1 MLDSSNIYY
10 KQVQLL
16 LEVLPYINNESCFAL
31 KGGTAINMFVR
42 DMPRLSVDIDL
53 MYLPVEDRT
62 SSLKHIAESLERIAQ
77 EIDKSLRGSKV
88 YRLEQRGD
96 RTLSKLQVERAAVRI
111 KIETSPVMRGTV
123 KEPMIK
129 MVSPKVEE
137 VFGFGETVVVHH
149 DDLYAGKI
157 CAALDR
163 QHPRDFFD
171 VRGLLDNEGISDSLM
186 NVFIVYLISSSQPI
200 SKLLQ
205 PNLIDISHTFEEQF
219 VGMTTE
225 PIELKL
231 LTDTRKEL
239 IRLLHQKLTQKH
251 KAFLLGFKKGDPD
264 WSLLPFKNIDAL
276 PSVKWKML
284 NLEKMDKAK
293 HAEALKKLERSL
305 ANVKEKSI

>member
-16 LEVLPYINNESCFAL
+16 LEVLPFINNESCFAL

-77 EIDKSLRGSKV
+77 EIEKNLRDSKV

-96 RTLSKLQVERAAVRI
+96 STLSKLQVERDAVRI

-123 KEPMIK
+123 KEPTIE

-137 VFGFGETVVVHH
+137 AFGFGETLVVNH

-186 NVFIVYLISSSQPI
+186 DVFIVYLISSSQPI

-205 PNLIDISHTFEEQF
+205 PNLIDISHTFKEQF
-219 VGMTTE
+219 IGMTTE

-231 LTDTRKEL
+231 LTDTREEL
-239 IRLLHQKLTQKH
+239 IELLHQKLTEKH
-251 KAFLLGFKKGDPD
+251 KTFLLGFKEGNPD
-264 WSLLPFKNIDAL
+264 WSLLPFENIDQL
-276 PSVKWKML
+276 PSVKWKIL
-284 NLEKMDKAK
+284 NLEKMDRVKR
-293 HAEALKKLERSL
+293 AEAFEKLYKSL
-305 ANVKEKSI
+305 GIEK

>member
-1 MLDSSNIYY
+1 MLKDSNIYY

-16 LEVLPYINNESCFAL
+16 LEVLPYINSESAFAL
-31 KGGTAINMFVR
+31 KGGTAINMFTR

-53 MYLPVEDRT
+53 MYLPLEDRT
-62 SSLKHIAESLERIAQ
+62 SSLNNIAASLERIAQ
-77 EIDKSLRGSKV
+77 KIESSLKNSKV

-96 RTLSKLQVERAAVRI
+96 GALSKLQVERDHIRI

-123 KEPMIK
+123 KEPKLEI
-129 MVSPKVEE
+129 VSERVEE
-137 VFGFGETVVVHH
+137 IFGFGETLVVHH

-186 NVFIVYLISSSQPI
+186 DVFIVYLISSSQPI
-200 SKLLQ
+200 SKLLE

-225 PIELKL
+225 AVELKT

-239 IRLLHQKLTQKH
+239 IQLLHQKLTPKH
-251 KAFLLGFKKGDPD
+251 KDFLLGFKQGNAD
-264 WSLLPFKNIDAL
+264 WNLLPFGNINQL
-276 PSVKWKML
+276 PSVKWKIL
-284 NLEKMDKAK
+284 NLEKMDKTK
-293 HAEALKKLERSL
+293 RAEAFEKLKSSL
-305 ANVKEKSI
+305 YRDH

>member
-16 LEVLPYINNESCFAL
+16 LEVLPFINNESCFAL

-62 SSLKHIAESLERIAQ
+62 NSLRHIAESLERIAQ
-77 EIDKSLRGSKV
+77 DIEKDLRGSRV

-96 RTLSKLQVERAAVRI
+96 GTLSKLQVERDTVRI

-123 KEPMIK
+123 KEPTIE

-137 VFGFGETVVVHH
+137 AFGFGETLIVNH

-171 VRGLLDNEGISDSLM
+171 VRGLLDNEGISNSLM

-231 LTDTRKEL
+231 LTDTREEL
-239 IRLLHQKLTQKH
+239 IKLLHQKLTQKH

-264 WSLLPFKNIDAL
+264 WSLLPFENINQL

-284 NLEKMDKAK
+284 NLEKMDRVKRAKAF
-293 HAEALKKLERSL
+293 EKLEKSL
-305 ANVKEKSI
+305 SIEKVR